1 MTRTQFG
8 SFCAGV
14 AAGAVGYA
22 YFPKIK
28 EKLAPVL
35 GAGVVLMTEAFAD
48 AARDATSTAET
59 MRESTIRMAEDGAAE
74 ASKANAA

>member
-8 SFCAGV
+8 YFCAGV
-14 AAGAVGYA
+14 AAGAAGYA

-35 GAGVVLMTEAFAD
+35 GAGAALMTEAFAD
-48 AARDATSTAET
+48 AARDAASTVET
-59 MRESTIRMAEDGAAE
+59 MRESTIRMAGDAKAE
-74 ASKANAA
+74 AAKTNAA

>member
-1 MTRTQFG
+1 MTRTQIG
-8 SFCAGV
+8 CFCAGI

-35 GAGVVLMTEAFAD
+35 GAGAILMTEGFAD
-48 AARDATSTAET
+48 AARDATSTVESL
-59 MRESTIRMAEDGAAE
+59 RESTSRMAGGSATEAA
-74 ASKANAA
+74 KTNAA